1 MRAMSEEWGDV
12 PCIKG
17 IAFRTAFQTFR
28 ELYGP
33 FTADAILER
42 LPPDLRGRIEQGL
55 IFTGNWYPLAWYN
68 QVYVAA
74 QEVTG
79 LGLELP
85 LILSRENIKK
95 DLGRVYAI
103 FVRWL
108 SPEYVIG
115 RAARLFNTYYDT
127 GTFAIVESRKGYVR
141 ARLTGCHGF
150 NKNLWVGLLGGC
162 EAALLAS
169 GVKHARFTV
178 LEGGGDGQ
186 SDMEFE
192 ATWGAPPAPA
202 PAGGAPGEPNS

>member
-1 MRAMSEEWGDV
+1 MAEEWGGA

-17 IAFRTAFQTFR
+17 IAFRTAFQTFG

-33 FTADAILER
+33 FTANAILMR
-42 LPPDLRGRIEQGL
+42 LPPDLRDRIQQGL
-55 IFTGNWYPLAWYN
+55 IFTGNWYPLQWYN

-85 LILSRENIKK
+85 HVLSRENIKK
-95 DLGRVYAI
+95 DLGRIYAI

-108 SPEYVIG
+108 SPEYVIS

-127 GTFAIVESRKGYVR
+127 GSFVIDEVRKGYVR

-162 EAALLAS
+162 EAALIAS
-169 GVKHARFTV
+169 GVKNIRFNV
-178 LEGGGDGQ
+178 LKGGGDGD

-192 ATWGAPPAPA
+192 ATWGALPEAAAAGPA
-202 PAGGAPGEPNS
+202 